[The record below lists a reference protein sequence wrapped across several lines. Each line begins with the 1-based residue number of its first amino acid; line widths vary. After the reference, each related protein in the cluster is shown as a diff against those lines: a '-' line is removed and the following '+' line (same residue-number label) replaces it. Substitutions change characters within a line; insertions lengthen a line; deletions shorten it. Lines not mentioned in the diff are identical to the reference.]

1 MSALT
6 QRVFTAAILA
16 PLAVAGILALPTSY
30 FAMLMAAV
38 ILAGAWEW
46 AGLVGWA
53 SVRGRL
59 SYLAVFVL
67 ALLGG
72 EWLARSA
79 TGLGIVLGAA
89 LVWWLVALGLVWHY
103 QAQGGLGPGPKWLRG
118 LVGWLVLVPPWVSLV
133 SLHGRTGYGGV
144 LVLTL
149 LVLIWS
155 ADIAAFFAGRR
166 WGRRRLASHV
176 SPGKSWEGVVGGL
189 LAVLAVAVVSGVLL
203 ELADGQLLLF
213 LVLCLA
219 TALISILGDL
229 TESVFKRQV
238 GLKDSGRLLPG
249 HGGVLDRI
257 DSLTAAAPLF
267 AAGMLGLFR

>member
-1 MSALT
+1 MSSLT
-6 QRVFTAAILA
+6 QRVITAAILA
-16 PLAVAGILALPTSY
+16 PLTVGGILVLPTPY
-30 FAMLMAAV
+30 FAVLMAAV

-46 AGLVGWA
+46 AALTGWP
-53 SVRGRL
+53 SVAGRL
-59 SYLAVFVL
+59 CYLAVFAL

-72 EWLARSA
+72 EWLARSG
-79 TGLGIVLGAA
+79 TGLGIVLGVA
-89 LVWWLVALGLVWHY
+89 LAWWVVALGLVWYY

-118 LVGWLVLVPPWVSLV
+118 LAGWLVLVPPWVSLV
-133 SLHGRTGYGGV
+133 GLHDRTGDGGY
-144 LVLTL
+144 LVLIL

-176 SPGKSWEGVVGGL
+176 SPGKSWEGVLGGL

-203 ELADGQLLLF
+203 GLADAELLLF
-213 LVLCLA
+213 LILCLA

-229 TESVFKRQV
+229 AESVFKRQV

-267 AAGMLGLFR
+267 AAGIRGLFP

>member
-1 MSALT
+1 M
-6 QRVFTAAILA
+6 
-16 PLAVAGILALPTSY
+16 
-30 FAMLMAAV
+30 
-38 ILAGAWEW
+38 
-46 AGLVGWA
+46 
-53 SVRGRL
+53 
-59 SYLAVFVL
+59 
-67 ALLGG
+67 
-72 EWLARSA
+72 
-79 TGLGIVLGAA
+79 VLGAA
-89 LVWWLVALGLVWHY
+89 LAWWVVASGLVWYY
-103 QAQGGLGPGPKWLRG
+103 QLHGGLGPGPKWLRG
-118 LVGWLVLVPPWVSLV
+118 LVGWLILVPPWVSLV
-133 SLHGRTGYGGV
+133 SLHGRTGNGAY

-176 SPGKSWEGVVGGL
+176 SPGKSWEGVIGGL
-189 LAVLAVAVVSGVLL
+189 LAVAAVAVVSGVLL
-203 ELADGQLLLF
+203 ELADAQLLLF

-229 TESVFKRQV
+229 TESAFKRQV

-267 AAGMLGLFR
+267 AAGMLGLFP

>member
-6 QRVFTAAILA
+6 QRVITAAILA
-16 PLAVAGILALPTSY
+16 PLAVGAILVLPTPY
-30 FAMLMAAV
+30 FAALLAV
-38 ILAGAWEW
+38 VMLAGAWEW
-46 AGLVGWA
+46 AGLAGWTT
-53 SVRGRL
+53 VQGRL
-59 SYLAVFVL
+59 SYVAVFALVL
-67 ALLGG
+67 IGG

-79 TGLGIVLGAA
+79 TGRGLVLGVG
-89 LVWWLVALGLVWHY
+89 LGWWLVALGLVLYY
-103 QAQGGLGPGPKWLRG
+103 QARSGLGPGPKWLRG
-118 LVGWLVLVPPWVSLV
+118 LVGWLVLVPTWVSLV
-133 SLHGRTGYGGV
+133 SLHGETSNGGY

-149 LVLIWS
+149 LILIWS

-176 SPGKSWEGVVGGL
+176 SPGKSWEGVGGGL
-189 LAVLAVAVVSGVLL
+189 LAVLAMAVISGVLL
-203 ELADGQLLLF
+203 GFTEAELWLF

-229 TESVFKRQV
+229 TESVFKRQI

-267 AAGMLGLFR
+267 AVGMLGLLP